1 MLTTS
6 NLWKLHLG
14 KTYNNI
20 KSIQLTQQKIIRIN
34 KKKIPRIYRESIH
47 LQQYT
52 TNKKIN

>member
-34 KKKIPRIYRESIH
+34 KKKKYQE
-47 LQQYT
+47 YT
-52 TNKKIN
+52 ENLFISNNILPIKK